1 MLLALQSYSQSML
14 IWASVPTGF
23 PLEERDFNIT
33 RIPLRFEAES
43 AGVVRFID
51 IELVDDDVH
60 EVEQVFVLFLQLVDA
75 GGLDESDLQ
84 SGNFATLCRIADNDG
99 K

>member
-1 MLLALQSYSQSML
+1 M
-14 IWASVPTGF
+14 
-23 PLEERDFNIT
+23 EERDFNTT

-60 EVEQVFVLFLQLVDA
+60 EVEQVFVLLLEPVDV
-75 GGLDESDLQ
+75 GDLDDLLTDR
-84 SGNFATLCRIADNDG
+84 NATLCRIADNDG